1 MSHKIDV
8 FQSMWAMELR
18 RPGEEERSVAEN
30 VQMIVDGGF
39 DGVDIISTPG
49 YAELRDQWV
58 KRVYDTDL
66 DMTLVAF
73 PGDTGWEGGKADR
86 LEFTLDYA
94 DRHRGRLRYINMIP
108 RVLPEDVNRCADLVH
123 GWLALAKEA
132 DLPLYLETHRM
143 SMTQDMLFTLELMDR
158 VPDVQMIADLSH
170 CMVNQEWTFPPLS
183 DKENVLVQRI
193 LDRAGGFQGRV
204 ASAQQIQIHLDFPQ
218 HQIWVDIFKDWWS
231 RGFKSWKR
239 RHTDEPDARLVF
251 LCELGPPPY
260 AITGADGYE
269 LSDRWEE
276 AQTLKRWAKE
286 MWKESASAG

>member
-1 MSHKIDV
+1 MSHEIDV
-8 FQSMWAMELR
+8 FQAMWAMELR

-49 YAELRDQWV
+49 YAGLRDQWV

-94 DRHRGRLRYINMIP
+94 DKHRERLRYINMIP

-123 GWLALAKEA
+123 GWLALAREA

-143 SMTQDMLFTLELMDR
+143 CMTQDLLFTLELMDR

-170 CMVNQEWTFPPLS
+170 CMVNQEWTFRPCQTRKTHWYSVFWIARRL
-183 DKENVLVQRI
+183 
-193 LDRAGGFQGRV
+193 
-204 ASAQQIQIHLDFPQ
+204 
-218 HQIWVDIFKDWWS
+218 S
-231 RGFKSWKR
+231 RGGLPPPSKSR
-239 RHTDEPDARLVF
+239 FTSISPAPDLGGHFQRLVEPRF
-251 LCELGPPPY
+251 QILET
-260 AITGADGYE
+260 A
-269 LSDRWEE
+269 SHRR
-276 AQTLKRWAKE
+276 AQCP
-286 MWKESASAG
+286 AGIPL